1 MKSKTSNERHF
12 QLGLNIVMA
21 VITIIAVLPIIL
33 LVVSSFTSNTY
44 ITQHGYSF
52 FPAEWSLEAYAY
64 LWTERAQI
72 FNSYFITI
80 IVTLIGTTVGL
91 FITLL
96 YGYALSIPEFPGR
109 SFFAFYVF
117 FTMLFNGGL
126 VPTYIM
132 YTRYLQVKNTIWGLI
147 IPSLL
152 MNAFNVILIR
162 TYIQGN
168 IPYSLTEA
176 AQIDGAGRFTIF
188 FRVVLP
194 LAKPIVAT
202 VGLFI
207 GVAYWNDWMNG
218 LYYVTDTNLYS
229 IQQLLNNMI
238 KNIEYLSKNANS
250 AVNISGIANGIPSAT
265 VRMAI
270 AVIGILPIL
279 IIYPFVQKYFVRGIA
294 IGAVKG

>member
-1 MKSKTSNERHF
+1 MKSKSRNERHF
-12 QLGLNIVMA
+12 QIGINIVMLI
-21 VITIIAVLPIIL
+21 ITVIAVMPIIL

-52 FPAEWSLEAYAY
+52 FPAEWSLDAYSY

-72 FNSYFITI
+72 FRSYMVTIT
-80 IVTLIGTTVGL
+80 VTVIGTAIGL
-91 FITLL
+91 FMTLL
-96 YGYALSIPEFPGR
+96 YGYALSIPSFPGKG
-109 SFFAFYVF
+109 FFAFYVF

-132 YTRYLQVKNTIWGLI
+132 YTRYLHLKNTIWGLI
-147 IPSLL
+147 IPAYL
-152 MNAFNVILIR
+152 MNAFNVILVR

-168 IPYSLTEA
+168 VPYSLTEA
-176 AQIDGAGRFTIF
+176 AEIDGAGKFTIF

-194 LAKPIVAT
+194 IAKPIVAT

-207 GVAYWNDWMNG
+207 GVYYWNDWTNG
-218 LYYVTDTNLYS
+218 LYYVTDPNLFS

-238 KNIEYLSKNANS
+238 KNIEYLSENANS
-250 AVNISGIANGIPSAT
+250 AVNISGIANSIPSAT